1 MTDARLTHKANI
13 VSELVERLGEAATQ
27 DDADFL
33 AEQLQAAGDDL
44 QSVCAAVL
52 RSARYDEADAEAI
65 KSIEADNRARRQRL
79 ERRSVS
85 KRAAVAWA
93 MQEASIPKLT
103 PPDMTVSLRQNKP
116 SLVTTIEPDLS
127 MCEAYPHFV
136 RTKVT
141 YSFDN
146 DAIRA
151 ALEAG
156 ETLEW
161 ASLNNAPPSVTVRM
175 K

>member
-1 MTDARLTHKANI
+1 MNAPLSHKANI
-13 VSELVERLGEAATQ
+13 VSELVERLGDAATE

-33 AEQLQAAGDDL
+33 AEQLQAAGNDL
-44 QSVCAAVL
+44 QSACAAVL

-79 ERRSVS
+79 ERRSDA

-93 MQEASIPKLT
+93 MQEAGLAKLT
-103 PPDMTVSLRQNKP
+103 PPDMTVSLLQNKP
-116 SLVTTIEPDLS
+116 RLVTTIEPS
-127 MCEAYPHFV
+127 EAPSDYV

-151 ALEAG
+151 ALDAG

>member
-1 MTDARLTHKANI
+1 MNAPLSHKANI
-13 VSELVERLGEAATQ
+13 VSELVERLGDAATE

-33 AEQLQAAGDDL
+33 AEQLQAAGNDL
-44 QSVCAAVL
+44 QSACAAVL

-79 ERRSVS
+79 ERRSDA

-93 MQEASIPKLT
+93 MQEAGLAKLT
-103 PPDMTVSLRQNKP
+103 PPDMTVSLLQNKP
-116 SLVTTIEPDLS
+116 SLVTTIEPS
-127 MCEAYPHFV
+127 EAPSDYV

-151 ALEAG
+151 ALDAG

>member
-1 MTDARLTHKANI
+1 MNAPLSHKANI
-13 VSELVERLGEAATQ
+13 VSELVERLGDAATE

-44 QSVCAAVL
+44 QSACAAVL
-52 RSARYDEADAEAI
+52 RSAKYDEADAEAI

-79 ERRSVS
+79 ERRSEA

-93 MQEASIPKLT
+93 MAEAGIAKLT

-116 SLVTTIEPDLS
+116 SLVTTVEPDLS

-136 RTKVT
+136 RMKEV
-141 YSFDN
+141 YSFDK

-151 ALEAG
+151 ALDAG

-161 ASLNNAPPSVTVRM
+161 ASLNNAPPSVTVRT

>member
-1 MTDARLTHKANI
+1 MTAPLSHKANI
-13 VSELVERLGEAATQ
+13 VSELVERLGEAATE

-44 QSVCAAVL
+44 QTACAAVL

-79 ERRSVS
+79 ERRSES

-93 MQEASIPKLT
+93 MAEAGLAKLT

-116 SLVTTIEPDLS
+116 SLVTTIEPS
-127 MCEAYPHFV
+127 EAPSDYV

-141 YSFDN
+141 YLFNN

-151 ALEAG
+151 ALDAG

-161 ASLNNAPPSVTVRM
+161 ASLNNAPPSVTVRS

>member
-13 VSELVERLGEAATQ
+13 VSELVERLGDAETE
-27 DDADFL
+27 DDAHFL

-44 QSVCAAVL
+44 QSACAAVL
-52 RSARYDEADAEAI
+52 RSARHDEADAEAI
-65 KSIEADNRARRQRL
+65 KTIEADNRARRQRL
-79 ERRSVS
+79 ERRSDA

-93 MQEASIPKLT
+93 MQEAGLAKLT

-116 SLVTTIEPDLS
+116 SLVMTIEPS
-127 MCEAYPHFV
+127 EAPANFV
-136 RTKVT
+136 RSKVT

-156 ETLEW
+156 EMLEW